1 MAVQQATA
9 FYRRRFRV
17 EPKGI
22 LLQLCLIIVAVIQLF
37 PLVWLFLFSFKNNA
51 EIFGGNVL
59 GLPKVWRWENYSSLF
74 TEGRLGLYF
83 INSLIV
89 TFATLA
95 LTAIL
100 STMASYALSRMKWK
114 WSKVTLTVFL
124 LGLMIPIHAALL
136 PIFLILKNIGLLNT
150 HLALILPYTGFGM
163 SLAIMITVSFF
174 DGLPRELEESAFI
187 DGSGI
192 YRTFLYIMLP
202 LVAPAI
208 ATVSILTYLS
218 AWNELM
224 FAITFVSKEEFKT
237 LTVGIMSMA
246 GQHSTSWGPIGAG
259 LFVSTLPTILL
270 YLLMSSQVERSLT
283 AGAVKG

>member
-1 MAVQQATA
+1 MPALQTVA
-9 FYRRRFRV
+9 YDRKKIRV
-17 EPKGI
+17 EPGTL
-22 LLQLCLIIVAVIQLF
+22 LLQLCLIIVAMIQLF

-51 EIFGGNVL
+51 ELFGGNVL
-59 GLPKVWRWENYSSLF
+59 GLPKVWRWENYTSLF
-74 TEGRLGLYF
+74 KAGKLGLYF
-83 INSLIV
+83 FNSLAV
-89 TFATLA
+89 TFVTIA
-95 LTAIL
+95 LTAFL
-100 STMASYALSRMKWK
+100 ATMASYALSRMKWK
-114 WSKVTLTVFL
+114 WSKLTFTVFL

-150 HLALILPYTGFGM
+150 HLALILPYTGFGLSM
-163 SLAIMITVSFF
+163 AIMIVVSFF

-192 YRTFLYIMLP
+192 YRTFFSIMLP
-202 LVAPAI
+202 LVTPAI
-208 ATVSILTYLS
+208 ATVAILTYLS

-259 LFVSTLPTILL
+259 LFVSTLPSIVL
-270 YLLMSSQVERSLT
+270 YLLMGAQVERSLT